1 MAPTDLDAALD
12 GRLRALMARDEQR
25 LRRRIADGRRGRP
38 GRQGGRGGRS
48 GDDTDLARAVEAA
61 EARVARRRA
70 LLPVPRYP
78 QGLPVVERREDLL
91 AAIGDHQVVVVAGE
105 TGSGKSTQLPKLC
118 LELGRGVRGLIG
130 HTQPRRLA
138 ARTVSE
144 RIADELGTTV
154 GSLVGYTVRFTDKV
168 GDGTLVKVMTDR
180 ILLNEIQ
187 RDRLLTDYDTLIID
201 EAHERSLNIDFILG
215 YLRQLLPQRPDLK
228 VIITSATI
236 DTERFSA
243 HFDDAPV
250 VAVTGRSF
258 PVEVR
263 YRPIG
268 DDPDDDRDQTQAVCD
283 AVLEL
288 TAEGP
293 GDVLVFLSGEREI
306 RDTADA
312 LGRLDLRSTE
322 ILPLYARLSAAEQHR
337 AFEPHPGRRVVL
349 ATNVAETSITVPG
362 IRSVVDA
369 GTARI
374 SRYNRRTKV
383 QRLPIEAVSR
393 ASANQR
399 AGRCGRVAPGVC
411 IRLYAEDDYLARP
424 EFTEPEILRT
434 NLASVILQM
443 AALGLGDVAAFPFVD
458 PPDARSITDGIALLD
473 ELGALVHRPGAAS
486 VAGDERTRLTAVGRQ
501 LAALPLDPRL
511 GRMVLEADRNGCVA
525 DVLVIAAGLAI
536 QDVRERPTGKEQL
549 AAESHKRFADSD
561 SDFVALLELWRYL
574 RAQQRELGSSRFRKL
589 CKAEYLHHLRVR
601 EWQDVHGQ
609 LRQIATRLGLDTTG
623 DHTPGAAAGDRDRI
637 HLSLLPGLLTQ
648 IGVRDGDTQEYLGAR
663 SSRFAIAPGSP
674 LAKSRPRWVMAAEL
688 VETNRLLARTVA
700 RIHPEW
706 VERLGAHLV
715 KRSYGEQWWDQK
727 RGTAMTTETVTLHG
741 VPVVSGRPVALSTVD
756 AEGARVLFV
765 RHALLDGEWENHH
778 AFVAANA
785 AAIAEVRALEDR
797 VRRRDLLN
805 DEELR
810 FDFFDERV
818 PRHVTSTR
826 HFDKW
831 WKGERQRRPQL
842 LDLTPD
848 VLLDPD
854 VGDVGAAAFPDRW
867 RVGDLSLALTYVFDP
882 ASPIDGVMVDVPL
895 EVLNR
900 AGRADFD
907 WHVPGFRPELVA
919 ALIRSLPKSVRRGL
933 GPVGDHART
942 FLATV
947 SPPDG
952 ALLDTL
958 AAFLAPRAATAVRP
972 ADFDRGRVPAHLQLT
987 FRVIGP
993 DESVLDAD
1001 DDLAGLVARLG
1012 PRVRA
1017 AFADAAPELVRTG
1030 LTTWDVGALPRV
1042 VRIER
1047 AGVAVS
1053 AYPALVDEGATVG
1066 VRVLPSAAE
1075 QSSAMWAGTRRLLLI
1090 SAGVSPKAV
1099 QRRLRNETALALALS
1114 RSAGVVGGGIG
1125 AVLDD
1130 CIAAAVDRLLGAAG
1144 GPAWDDAGFAAL
1156 QRAVRDGVLD
1166 AAARAA
1172 TIAGG
1177 VLATVQ
1183 RVEDRLTRLTAPS
1196 LDDAVLD
1203 VRAHLARLV
1212 PPGFVAAGGARRL
1225 PDVLRYVR
1233 AVERRL
1239 ERLAEDPA
1247 RDRRLL
1253 AGIRRLEAGYEHLL
1267 ETLPADRLAEL
1278 GALHWQLEE
1287 LRVATFAQ
1295 SIGPKGA
1302 VSEARIR
1309 KELSR
1314 LGV

>member
-1 MAPTDLDAALD
+1 MAPTELDAALD
-12 GRLRALMARDEQR
+12 DRLRALMVRDEHR
-25 LRRRIADGRRGRP
+25 LRRRIDGHAGRRGRGRGRP
-38 GRQGGRGGRS
+38 GRGG
-48 GDDTDLARAVEAA
+48 DIDLTKAIEAA
-61 EARVARRRA
+61 ETRVLRRRA
-70 LLPVPRYP
+70 LLPEPRYP
-78 QGLPVVERREDLL
+78 EGLPVVERRDDLL
-91 AAIGDHQVVVVAGE
+91 AVIGDHQVVVVAGE

-118 LELGRGVRGLIG
+118 LELGRGVRGLVG

-154 GSLVGYTVRFTDKV
+154 GGLVGYTVRFIDKV
-168 GDGTLVKVMTDR
+168 GDGTLVKVMTDG

-187 RDRLLTDYDTLIID
+187 RDRLLTHYDTLIID

-243 HFDDAPV
+243 HFDGAPV
-250 VAVTGRSF
+250 VEVTGRSF
-258 PVEVR
+258 PVEMR

-268 DDPDDDRDQTQAVCD
+268 EEPDDDRDQTQAVCD
-283 AVLEL
+283 TVVEL
-288 TAEGP
+288 AAEGR

-312 LGRLDLRSTE
+312 LSRVDLRSTE

-337 AFEPHPGRRVVL
+337 AFEPHPGRRIVL

-362 IRSVVDA
+362 IRYVVDA

-383 QRLPIEAVSR
+383 QRLPIEAVSQ

-486 VAGDERTRLTAVGRQ
+486 VAGDERTRLTTVGRQ

-536 QDVRERPTGKEQL
+536 QDVRERPTGKEQA
-549 AAESHKRFADSD
+549 AAESHKRFADGD

-623 DHTPGAAAGDRDRI
+623 ETAAAGSGDRDRI

-648 IGVRDGDTQEYLGAR
+648 VGVRDGDTQEYLGTR

-674 LAKSRPRWVMAAEL
+674 LAKTRPRWVMAAEL

-706 VERLGAHLV
+706 VERLGAHLM
-715 KRSYGEQWWDQK
+715 KRSYGEQWWDEK

-756 AEGARVLFV
+756 PEGARVLFV
-765 RHALLDGEWENHH
+765 RHALLDGEWEAHH
-778 AFVAANA
+778 AFIAANA
-785 AAIAEVRALEDR
+785 AAVAEVRALEDR
-797 VRRRDLLN
+797 VRRHDLLA

-810 FDFFDERV
+810 YDFFDERV
-818 PRHVTSTR
+818 PLHVTSTR
-826 HFDKW
+826 HFDRW

-842 LDLTPD
+842 LDLTAD
-848 VLLDPD
+848 VLVDPD
-854 VGDVGAAAFPDRW
+854 AGDVSAAAFPDRW

-895 EVLNR
+895 EVLHR
-900 AGRADFD
+900 VGPADFD
-907 WHVPGFRPELVA
+907 WHVPGFQAELVA
-919 ALIRSLPKSVRRGL
+919 ALIRSLPKGVRRGL
-933 GPVGDHART
+933 GPVGEHARA
-942 FLATV
+942 FLDIA
-947 SPPDG
+947 SPGDG
-952 ALLDTL
+952 ALLDVL

-972 ADFDRGRVPAHLQLT
+972 ADFDLGRVPAHLQLT

-993 DESVLDAD
+993 DGSVLDAD
-1001 DDLAGLVARLG
+1001 DDLGGLVARLG
-1012 PRVRA
+1012 PQVRA
-1017 AFADAAPELVRTG
+1017 AIADAAPELVRTG
-1030 LTTWDVGALPRV
+1030 LTTWDVGTLPSV

-1066 VRVLPSAAE
+1066 VGVLPRASE
-1075 QSSAMWAGTRRLLLI
+1075 QTAAMWAGTRRLLLI
-1090 SAGVSPKAV
+1090 SAGVSRKAV
-1099 QRRLRNETALALALS
+1099 QRQLGNETALALALS
-1114 RSAGVVGGGIG
+1114 RSTGGGGGIG

-1130 CIAAAVDRLLGAAG
+1130 CITASVDRLLGDAG
-1144 GPAWDDAGFAAL
+1144 GPAWDEAGFAAL
-1156 QRAVRDGVLD
+1156 QRAVRDGLLD
-1166 AAARAA
+1166 TAARAA

-1196 LDDAVLD
+1196 LDAAVLD

-1212 PPGFVAAGGARRL
+1212 PRGFVIAGGARRL
-1225 PDVLRYVR
+1225 PDLLRYVR
-1233 AVERRL
+1233 AIERRL
-1239 ERLAEDPA
+1239 DRLTDDPA

-1253 AGIRRLEAGYEHLL
+1253 AGIRRLEADYEHLL

-1314 LGV
+1314 LAAGAP